1 MPAFAYPFSAVPLSS
16 GECASVRSWLAA
28 LDERYGLLRTRPGL
42 LRLCE
47 VFLAHCSPAAPAP
60 AALEAMTQFLY
71 LVMYFADRV
80 SPATAAE
87 DATQVLRALTSGVPD
102 AVASLSRLA
111 GALGQALRGLVD
123 TEPGRLSSFLHLF
136 RVNLGVFVWAAS
148 RPSLPASLD
157 EHLAFRTESICA
169 VAYLRLWGVLGGLS
183 WEQETRFAF
192 LLQEME
198 TTSARVQA
206 LANDLRSV
214 ARDARDGTPNAVSLL
229 AAHTKAASLEDAET
243 AVGTLH
249 DRALLDLV
257 NAMDRARSFLRSGDE
272 AVARYIDFVG
282 ICTRG
287 NDTAMLELS
296 ARYDV
301 IANARSV

>member
-1 MPAFAYPFSAVPLSS
+1 
-16 GECASVRSWLAA
+16 
-28 LDERYGLLRTRPGL
+28 

-60 AALEAMTQFLY
+60 AALEAMTHFLY

-87 DATQVLRALTSGVPD
+87 DATQALRALSSGVPE
-102 AVASLSRLA
+102 AVDSLSRLA
-111 GALGQALRGLVD
+111 GTLGQELRRLLATEPGRLM
-123 TEPGRLSSFLHLF
+123 EPGRLSSFLHLF
-136 RVNLGVFVWAAS
+136 RVNLGAFVWAAS
-148 RPSLPASLD
+148 TPPVPASLD

-192 LLQEME
+192 LLREME
-198 TTSARVQA
+198 TASARVQA

-229 AAHTKAASLEDAET
+229 ATQTKAASLADAEA
-243 AVGTLH
+243 AVGALH
-249 DRALLDLV
+249 DRALLDLL
-257 NAMDRARSFLRSGDE
+257 NAMERARSFLGSSDE